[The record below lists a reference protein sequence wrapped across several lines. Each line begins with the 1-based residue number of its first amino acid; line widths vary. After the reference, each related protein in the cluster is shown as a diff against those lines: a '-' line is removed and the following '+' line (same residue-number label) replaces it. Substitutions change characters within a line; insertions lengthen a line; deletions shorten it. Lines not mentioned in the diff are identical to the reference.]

1 METNIKNPNTKIL
14 LHKALLFLLSDTISH
29 QNKDEEMSSGH
40 FDSEAQ
46 RERRTEHFGL
56 LNLLPTKTRIK
67 TNSLKVAKFVLKCT
81 QTPYPTKTRIMT
93 CFNFSTKINLTN
105 AQTPY
110 PTKTRIKTHPL

>member
-1 METNIKNPNTKIL
+1 MSENICVFAIIKGTYFRTEMKTNLNNTNTKTL
-14 LHKALLFLLSDTISH
+14 LHKALLFLPSDTISH

-67 TNSLKVAKFVLKCT
+67 TSWE
-81 QTPYPTKTRIMT
+81 RW
-93 CFNFSTKINLTN
+93 
-105 AQTPY
+105 
-110 PTKTRIKTHPL
+110 